1 MEHAPKFGETEL
13 RKAISGALEQM
24 AIDDHQLIFMELGER
39 AVERRIVSNQSTG
52 ALIGH
57 GVIPRLK
64 SRAARQPYLND
75 GIAISGSPRLRERG
89 RPARD
94 LRRSHGLTKRLGSSG
109 TELRKPQLIAVSLAQ
124 GAVLLGKLPYDG
136 AERLLVG

>member
-94 LRRSHGLTKRLGSSG
+94 LRRSHGLTSRLGSRG
-109 TELRKPQLIAVSLAQ
+109 RGPPNPHAVAVSLPQEPVFLA
-124 GAVLLGKLPYDG
+124 KLP
-136 AERLLVG
+136 